1 MVWKVIEYNV
11 VNETKYNVDIGL
23 WEFFKY
29 FDEYEEGERGR
40 LNAFTYYNVYWDI
53 SWRLSQ
59 TVVKYKS
66 EGGWVELMVNVN
78 GKG

>member
-1 MVWKVIEYNV
+1 MYKTQVLILIMWFGKLLSIMLSMRQNIMLILDYES
-11 VNETKYNVDIGL
+11 
-23 WEFFKY
+23 FFKY

-59 TVVKYKS
+59 TVVKYK
-66 EGGWVELMVNVN
+66 
-78 GKG
+78 